1 MAACVQTASTPD
13 AAAATLQSL
22 GFRRSGTSRGG
33 ATFEAPYATAAID
46 PDTRT
51 GGAGQCTV
59 TPRSSTFAATATE
72 LNAAMQSSGLPA
84 TKLPGEEAWVL
95 GSTGAV
101 VLVSRS
107 GGAMTRSQP
116 GVFRG

>member
-13 AAAATLQSL
+13 AAAALQSL
-22 GFRRSGTSRGG
+22 GFRPSGTSRGT

-107 GGAMTRSQP
+107 GAMTRSQP